1 MTQRQCLQQAC
12 KQRYA
17 THFPVK
23 TSGCL
28 KIRKQYIPS
37 LSCFPNE
44 AQQRSSKAAITE
56 LQKNS
61 SWQWS
66 SLRKALF
73 TPRGLQEAVSVCTV
87 SPELPAWQSSLLRCA
102 ALWTLS
108 NCQVKHRK
116 ASCFPCLGTS
126 CYCTPLA
133 SQVPHAVTAKRHNC
147 VNAAGSP
154 PVLQR
159 FSIADFQSRAQAA
172 ESCSKLLRTVT
183 SDNSPER
190 EELQLRGRYVIRFCL
205 FSTESDILKHKV
217 NESHI

>member
-12 KQRYA
+12 KQRCYA

-73 TPRGLQEAVSVCTV
+73 TPRGLQEAVSVCSV
-87 SPELPAWQSSLLRCA
+87 SPDTPSVAELTA
-102 ALWTLS
+102 ALCSAMDPVKLPSEAPKSILLS
-108 NCQVKHRK
+108 LFGNKLLLH
-116 ASCFPCLGTS
+116 SSGLTSTS
-126 CYCTPLA
+126 C
-133 SQVPHAVTAKRHNC
+133 
-147 VNAAGSP
+147 
-154 PVLQR
+154 
-159 FSIADFQSRAQAA
+159 
-172 ESCSKLLRTVT
+172 
-183 SDNSPER
+183 
-190 EELQLRGRYVIRFCL
+190 
-205 FSTESDILKHKV
+205 
-217 NESHI
+217 SHS